1 MIRHWENTSLLKTG
15 NIEYWLKPIF
25 PSHPELK
32 VRLFGGDTHYKGGVE
47 IFLNGTW
54 GTICDDSW
62 GIEEA
67 NVICRMLN
75 FTEGALST
83 QCCGFYNG
91 YGVPTKIWLDD
102 VHCVGDEQSIAECR
116 HGGWGRHNC
125 RHTEDVG
132 VVCKHTPI
140 STPSNPVFFFIS
152 LRRSILCIHCHL
164 YLVCSSV

>member
-1 MIRHWENTSLLKTG
+1 ML
-15 NIEYWLKPIF
+15 IETNF
-25 PSHPELK
+25 SSHPELK

-125 RHTEDVG
+125 RHTKDVG

>member
-1 MIRHWENTSLLKTG
+1 MLTATNFS
-15 NIEYWLKPIF
+15 
-25 PSHPELK
+25 SHLELQ
-32 VRLFGGDTHYKGGVE
+32 VRLYGGDTYYQGGVE
-47 IFLNGTW
+47 IYLNGTW

-91 YGVPTKIWLDD
+91 YGVASQIWLDD
-102 VHCVGDEQSIAECR
+102 VHCVGDEESIAECR
-116 HGGWGRHNC
+116 HAGFGSHNC

-140 STPSNPVFFFIS
+140 ATPSNSALLF
-152 LRRSILCIHCHL
+152 HL
-164 YLVCSSV
+164 YASPMFCTTLY